1 MGRWTKLAMLAI
13 AIGAWMAATQ
23 GAFARSNEIYTAL
36 FSSLGAGGYDVVA
49 YFKQGKAVPGD
60 AAFSTVY
67 KGATWHFA
75 SAEDQEL
82 FRKNPAAYVPQY
94 GGYCAWAMS
103 QNYTAAGDPEVWR
116 IVNGKLY
123 LNYDRHVQA
132 KWNANVAADIQAAD
146 RNWPSILD
154 K

>member
-1 MGRWTKLAMLAI
+1 MARWSKLAMLAI
-13 AIGAWMAATQ
+13 AMGALMAATQ
-23 GAFARSNEIYTAL
+23 GAFARSAEIYTAL

-60 AAFSTVY
+60 SAISVSY

-75 SAEDQEL
+75 NAEDKAL
-82 FRKNPAAYVPQY
+82 FLKNPTAYAPQY
-94 GGYCAWAMS
+94 GGYCAWAVS
-103 QNYTAAGDPEVWR
+103 QNYTASGDPEVWR

-123 LNYDRHVQA
+123 LNYDREVQA
-132 KWNANVAADIQAAD
+132 KWNANVAADIAAAD
-146 RNWPSILD
+146 RNWPSVLD